1 MPRRT
6 QVLPRPSLSISDT
19 GVSPS
24 SHDLP
29 MSFSYQASGASSTAL
44 SPHLCDGLGSSAFAR
59 RYSRNRYYF
68 LLLQVLRCFS
78 SLRFASYD
86 YLFII

>member
-6 QVLPRPSLSISDT
+6 QVLSRPSWTISDT

-29 MSFSYQASGASSTAL
+29 MSFSYHPFAPFSTAL
-44 SPHLCDGLGSSAFAR
+44 LPHRFDGLGSSAFAR
-59 RYSRNRYYF
+59 RYLRNRSYF

-78 SLRFASYD
+78 SLRLASYD